1 MSPSDQR
8 WFWGH
13 WELQWWRGP
22 CNQEM
27 AVGTREEDG
36 KGCRRLNPTL
46 PIIHSP
52 TPHSNNIGYIC
63 TQPPLISHMYHASFQ
78 YHQGI
83 TSDCGGSTDFSI
95 CYKFLN
101 VMVFFSP
108 VLGEMIK
115 SSRTSFARASSIFLS
130 RFSAITMSFVAFY
143 TMKWCSHVYILPYTF
158 THLSPLLA
166 QLS

>member
-1 MSPSDQR
+1 
-8 WFWGH
+8 
-13 WELQWWRGP
+13 
-22 CNQEM
+22 
-27 AVGTREEDG
+27 
-36 KGCRRLNPTL
+36 
-46 PIIHSP
+46 
-52 TPHSNNIGYIC
+52 
-63 TQPPLISHMYHASFQ
+63 MYHASFQ

-130 RFSAITMSFVAFY
+130 RFSAMTMSFVAFY
-143 TMKWCSHVYILPYTF
+143 TVKWCSHVYTLLYYIHTPLTSTCSTF
-158 THLSPLLA
+158 LANCCEIISSRSSRAASPLSLWSCTFSFFSCSNTSLKWA
-166 QLS
+166 